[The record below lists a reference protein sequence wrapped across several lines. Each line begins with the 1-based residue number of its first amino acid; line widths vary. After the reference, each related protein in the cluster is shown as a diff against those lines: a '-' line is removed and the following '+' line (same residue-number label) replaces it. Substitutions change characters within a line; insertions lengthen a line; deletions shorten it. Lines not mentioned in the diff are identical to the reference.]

1 VDFELGNPGFLNR
14 LRAYVVPQE
23 SRRRARVLATA
34 RAFLALAS
42 LIAIYLDP
50 TEPARY
56 APLAYG
62 LMSFYAFYSLAV
74 VAVLRI
80 WPDPARFPSVLVHGV
95 DLLWAGSIILF
106 TEGPN
111 SPFYLFFLF
120 VLIAAAY
127 RWGFR
132 ETLYTAFASAALLFL
147 EAYLLRSATGPFA
160 DLTSGQLEINRLI
173 MRATS
178 LMLVGVLLGYLA
190 DQDKLLRGE
199 ASFVMQ
205 LLARLQGHKGLRPA
219 LADML
224 AEFARLYS
232 ARSAF
237 LVTRETATGRLF
249 LWEWRPSPSSAPSIL
264 HFEELDP
271 ASCGSLLTLPAA
283 AWRVARQEIVG
294 QYGAAAWPP
303 LAILHDA
310 QSLFAVEVPFSAD
323 WLGSLFLVDLP
334 RPPSESEADFLRGA
348 VRQVAPAIHSLYLIR
363 RLRSRAGALERA
375 RVARDLHD
383 GVLQALLSLELQA
396 DVLRQQA
403 ESSSPGMA
411 PDLAAVQ
418 KQIHQQV
425 IEVRELM
432 QQMKPVE
439 EDPRQFL
446 DALADLTG
454 RFGRDTGIAA
464 TFVTDLDEI
473 NMAPRTGRE
482 LARIV
487 QEALVNV
494 RKHSGARNVLVRF
507 AARNGHWEVE
517 VDDDGRGFDFAGRCD
532 LRELA
537 TARKGPLVI
546 RERVASLGGGLV
558 IDSKPGQG
566 ARLSITVPQRPHA

>member
-1 VDFELGNPGFLNR
+1 MSFTLGHSGFRER
-14 LRAYVVPQE
+14 LRAYVIPEE
-23 SRRRARVLATA
+23 SHRRARVLATA
-34 RAFLALAS
+34 RAFLAFAS
-42 LIAIYLDP
+42 LTAIYLDP

-62 LMSFYAFYSLAV
+62 LMVFYALYSLAIV
-74 VAVLRI
+74 TFLRV
-80 WPDPARFPSVLVHGV
+80 WRNPVRFPSFFVHGA
-95 DLLWAGSIILF
+95 DLLWAGCIILF

-132 ETLYTAFASAALLFL
+132 ETLLTAIASAWVLFA
-147 EAYLLRSATGPFA
+147 EAYILRHATGPFA
-160 DLTSGQLEINRLI
+160 ELASGQLELNRLI
-173 MRATS
+173 MRVTS
-178 LMLVGVLLGYLA
+178 LVLVGVLLGYLA

-199 ASFVMQ
+199 ASFVTR

-224 AEFARLYS
+224 GEFARLYA

-249 LWEWRPSPSSAPSIL
+249 LWEWRPSTAPAPSLL

-271 ASCGSLLTLPAA
+271 ASSGSLLTLPAA
-283 AWRVARQEIVG
+283 SWRVARQEIVG
-294 QYGAAAWPP
+294 QHGAAAWPP
-303 LAILHDA
+303 LPMLRGAR
-310 QSLFAVEVPFSAD
+310 SLFAVEVPFSAD

-334 RPPSESEADFLRGA
+334 RQPDESETEFLRSA

-363 RLRSRAGALERA
+363 RLRARAGALERA

-383 GVLQALLSLELQA
+383 GVLQALLALELQA

-403 ESSSPGMA
+403 EPHSPA
-411 PDLAAVQ
+411 LAADLAAVERQ
-418 KQIHQQV
+418 LHQQV

-432 QQMKPVE
+432 QQMKPIE
-439 EDPRQFL
+439 LDPRQFL
-446 DALADLTG
+446 DSVADLTD
-454 RFGRDTGIAA
+454 RFARDTGIAT

-473 NMAPRTGRE
+473 SMTPRTSRE

-494 RKHSGARNVLVRF
+494 RKHSGARNVLVRV

-517 VDDDGRGFDFAGRCD
+517 VDDDGCGFDFTGR
-532 LRELA
+532 RNSRSW
-537 TARKGPLVI
+537 ARP
-546 RERVASLGGGLV
+546 
-558 IDSKPGQG
+558 
-566 ARLSITVPQRPHA
+566 ARARW